1 MALRIRSQDG
11 QASVELVAALPFVL
25 LIGLVLWQLAL
36 AGETAWLCANA
47 ARVAARAEA
56 VGRSGATAARSAV
69 PAGMRA
75 GLRVE
80 HDREGRV
87 RVRVPVPV
95 LVRSWHAPLS
105 VAATA
110 GLRGGGP

>member
-1 MALRIRSQDG
+1 MALRIRSQAG

-56 VGRSGATAARSAV
+56 GGGSGSSAARSAL
-69 PAGMRA
+69 PKQ
-75 GLRVE
+75 LR
-80 HDREGRV
+80 G
-87 RVRVPVPV
+87 
-95 LVRSWHAPLS
+95 
-105 VAATA
+105 
-110 GLRGGGP
+110 GLRGEHDGGGRGGGGGAGAVPRGALAAPPR